1 VGRSAGQI
9 QGIARAVLTPPF
21 RFLWK
26 VTTEGMQH
34 IPATGGAIIAP
45 NHISVLDSFFVP
57 LVLPRRITYVGK
69 AEYLDDWRTRF
80 LFPAMGMIPIDRTGG
95 DAAAAALDAAAGL
108 LESGELFGIYPEG
121 TRSRDGVLHKGHTGV
136 ARLALRTGAP
146 IVPVGII
153 GTDAVQPPDA
163 RFPLPFRRVHIRFG
177 RPVDPARY
185 RHVGDDRMVLR
196 QITDEVIYE
205 IAEPDRPGVR
215 RHVRHVVHAGRRPG
229 PGAGRRARPG
239 PGPGRDRGGGLGR
252 RGPRGRRGRRGRARR
267 RRRGPQVVHRGAAV
281 PAVRPGPRARQRLT
295 PPARPNRF
303 SRAGERP
310 GSLPADV

>member
-1 VGRSAGQI
+1 MGRSAGQI

-26 VTTEGMQH
+26 VTTEGLSNV
-34 IPATGGAIIAP
+34 PASGGAIIAP

-69 AEYLDDWRTRF
+69 AEYLDDWKTRF

-95 DAAAAALDAAAGL
+95 GAAAAALDAAAGL
-108 LESGELFGIYPEG
+108 LDQGELFGIYPEG

-153 GTDAVQPPDA
+153 GTDAVQPPDS

-177 RPVDPARY
+177 RPVDPGHY
-185 RHVGDDRMVLR
+185 QHVPDDRMLLR
-196 QITDEVIYE
+196 QITDEVVYE
-205 IAEPDRPGVR
+205 IRSLTGQEYVDSY
-215 RHVRHVVHAGRRPG
+215 AGRPSAAPETEPVAPVVPIRPADE
-229 PGAGRRARPG
+229 PERP
-239 PGPGRDRGGGLGR
+239 
-252 RGPRGRRGRRGRARR
+252 A
-267 RRRGPQVVHRGAAV
+267 VVVASAAAGAATPV
-281 PAVRPGPRARQRLT
+281 VVSEGDGVERRSSASVLTSRPLDLDLAL
-295 PPARPNRF
+295 A
-303 SRAGERP
+303 
-310 GSLPADV
+310 